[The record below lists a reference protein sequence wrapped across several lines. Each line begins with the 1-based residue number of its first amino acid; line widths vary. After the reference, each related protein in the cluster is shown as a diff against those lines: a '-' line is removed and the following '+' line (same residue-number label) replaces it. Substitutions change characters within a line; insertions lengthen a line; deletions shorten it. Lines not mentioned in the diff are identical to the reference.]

1 MLLHHGAHHVAFTGK
16 SFSKLSFHI
25 ITADLTTC
33 NILKNLTNRGSLDTG
48 LAGFSSSG
56 GGAGGASS

>member
-1 MLLHHGAHHVAFTGK
+1 MLLHHGAHHVAFQ
-16 SFSKLSFHI
+16 SISKLSFHI

-33 NILKNLTNRGSLDTG
+33 NILKNLANRGSLDTG